1 MCAHIGDKRNE
12 RVDEQERQQQRSA
25 ELQASHELLQATMD
39 ASTDMIQVFV
49 AIRDDDGRIVD
60 FRWVLNNHTSQTR
73 YGEVL
78 SGESLLQRNPG
89 VVQEGIFDAFCRVT
103 ETGVPEQA
111 EHHYVHEQFDG
122 WFYQTVVK
130 LGDGV
135 ATTSRDI
142 SEWKATQAE
151 ILRLREEVVQ
161 VKLADSESQ
170 LAAIFATAPVGL
182 SVITPEGR
190 FLRVNDELCRIVGR
204 PAEALL
210 NASVAEIT
218 HPDDMPPS
226 LVAIT
231 QAATTG
237 RPSTLD
243 KRYFRPD
250 GSQVWAS
257 STISL
262 LPPAGGQGSRFL
274 IVTADLTDRRKTEA
288 ALRRSEASQR
298 VLIAE
303 LQHRTSNLMGVVRS
317 IADHT
322 ARGADD
328 LADFLAH
335 FDDRMAALSRVQGLL
350 SRLNDHDR
358 VSFEDLIHTEL
369 AAMGG
374 RAGRTTLEGPTG
386 VRLRSTTV
394 HTLAMAIHELA
405 TNAIK
410 HGALGQADGRLAIR
424 WSLDLRGPDGK
435 PWLHIDWRESGVAM
449 PPPDTRTHRHGQ
461 GRELIERALPYQLN
475 ARTTYAL
482 GADGVHCTIAIPV
495 SASMIEGVV

>member
-1 MCAHIGDKRNE
+1 MGQVKH
-12 RVDEQERQQQRSA
+12 QEKAGRGA
-25 ELQASHELLQATMD
+25 DALQASYELLQATMD

-49 AIRDDDGRIVD
+49 AIRNDEGRIVD
-60 FRWVLNNHTSQTR
+60 FRWVLNNHTSESR
-73 YGEVL
+73 YGDVR
-78 SGESLLQRNPG
+78 GQSLLERNPG
-89 VVQEGIFDAFCRVT
+89 VLQEGIFAAFCRVT

-111 EHHYVHEQFDG
+111 EHHYTHEQFDG

-135 ATTSRDI
+135 ATTTRDI

-161 VKLADSESQ
+161 VKLAETENQ

-182 SVITPEGR
+182 SVIARDGR
-190 FLRVNDELCRIVGR
+190 FLRVNDELCRILGR
-204 PAEALL
+204 PAEEVL
-210 NASVAEIT
+210 ASGVADLT
-218 HPDDMPPS
+218 HPDDMAAS
-226 LVAIT
+226 LAAIER
-231 QAATTG
+231 AAASG
-237 RPSTLD
+237 GPSTLD
-243 KRYFRPD
+243 KRYILPD
-250 GSQVWAS
+250 GSHVWAS
-257 STISL
+257 STLSL
-262 LPPAGGQGSRFL
+262 LPPADGHGNRFL
-274 IVTADLTDRRKTEA
+274 VVTADLTERHKAEA
-288 ALRRSEASQR
+288 ALRRSERAQR

-322 ARGADD
+322 ARGTDE

-335 FDDRMAALSRVQGLL
+335 FDDRLAALSRVQGLL
-350 SRLNDHDR
+350 SRLSDHDR

-374 RAGRTTLEGPTG
+374 QPGRVMLDGPMG
-386 VRLRSTTV
+386 VRLRSSTV

-410 HGALGQADGRLAIR
+410 YGALGQAQGRLSIL
-424 WSLDLRGPDGK
+424 WCLEPRGADGK
-435 PWLHIDWRESGVAM
+435 PWLHIDWRESGVTM
-449 PPPDTRTHRHGQ
+449 PSPDVQSRRSGQ

-475 ARTTYAL
+475 ARTTYLL
-482 GADGVHCTIAIPV
+482 GPDGVHCTIAIPV
-495 SASMIEGVV
+495 SASTVEGEGDE